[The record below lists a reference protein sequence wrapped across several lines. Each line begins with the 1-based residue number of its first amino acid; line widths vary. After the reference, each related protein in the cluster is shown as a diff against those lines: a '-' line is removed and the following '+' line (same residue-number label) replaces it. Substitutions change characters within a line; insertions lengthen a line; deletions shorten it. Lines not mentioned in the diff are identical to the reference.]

1 MWRKAAR
8 AALLAIAWLLLTG
21 PAAGAHAVL
30 RGSDPAAGASVA
42 RAPAAVTLRF
52 TEAPDPALSVVR
64 VLDTAGRVVS
74 RGAAGG
80 TGDSLE
86 LRVPLAAPGPG
97 TYTVTWRTVSK
108 VDGHVS
114 RGAFAFGVGPAGGPA
129 GGPAAAGQ
137 AAGGQ
142 AAGGQAAGKGIVP
155 APVSSP
161 TGAGATSASPLAVAA
176 RWGFY
181 WGMALLVGAAA
192 TGLLIFGR
200 RLPARATPLLC
211 AALVLAVGGL
221 AASAVATAREAGVPV
236 SRLLASATG
245 HWIEARAAALV
256 VAAVAVAGAALA
268 TRRITRRD
276 TGRATGQ
283 PAGPPAR
290 DQEKLAGPPARD
302 QGEPP
307 WRACPPGWLLALGV
321 AASGGLLIHALAGH
335 AAAPSSLRWLNLASQ
350 WLHLLAVAIWIGGLA
365 WLVAGIAGA
374 PRAAVARAA
383 RRFSALAAWSLA
395 AVALTGVQRAV
406 AEVGGWRG
414 LLGTA
419 FGRALDVKLGLFAA
433 LVLLGGV
440 NHFQV
445 VPSLAGGSAAGRP
458 ARLRRTGRGELVI
471 ASGVLLAAAV
481 LSQLP
486 PGADAPPMG
495 PATPRAPASVET
507 SGADYATTLRV
518 TLQVSP
524 GVAGPNRFVATVA
537 DYDSGATVPADKVS
551 LTAALPA
558 RPEVAPSQL
567 DLTRAPDGR
576 WRGQGQLL
584 TIAGAW
590 SLTALVERSGGGITV
605 PMDLRIAAA
614 PPS

>member
-1 MWRKAAR
+1 MWRGAAP
-8 AALLAIAWLLLTG
+8 AALLAIVWLLLTG
-21 PAAGAHAVL
+21 PSAGAHAVL
-30 RGSDPAAGASVA
+30 RGSDPAAGASIA

-74 RGAAGG
+74 SGAAGG
-80 TGDSLE
+80 AGDSLA

-114 RGAFAFGVGPAGGPA
+114 QGAFAFGVGLAGGPS
-129 GGPAAAGQ
+129 
-137 AAGGQ
+137 AGGQ
-142 AAGGQAAGKGIVP
+142 TAGGRTPGKGVVP

-161 TGAGATSASPLAVAA
+161 TGAGATGTSPLAVAA

-192 TGLLIFGR
+192 TGLLVFGR

-211 AALVLAVGGL
+211 AALVLAAGGL

-245 HWIEARAAALV
+245 HWLEARGAALLL
-256 VAAVAVAGAALA
+256 AAVAVAGVALA
-268 TRRITRRD
+268 TRHATRHATSSSATGRD
-276 TGRATGQ
+276 TAQR
-283 PAGPPAR
+283 AGPPAP
-290 DQEKLAGPPARD
+290 DQPD
-302 QGEPP
+302 QQEPT
-307 WRACPPGWLLALGV
+307 WRACPPAWLLALGV

-374 PRAAVARAA
+374 PRPALARAA

-395 AVALTGVQRAV
+395 AVALTGVQRAA
-406 AEVGGWRG
+406 AEVGGWSG

-440 NHFQV
+440 NHFRV
-445 VPSLAGGSAAGRP
+445 VPSLAGWSAAGRP
-458 ARLRRTGRGELVI
+458 ARLRRTGRGELVV

-486 PGADAPPMG
+486 PGTDAAPMGPMG
-495 PATPRAPASVET
+495 PAAPRPPASVET

-558 RPEVAPSQL
+558 RPEVAPAQL

-584 TIAGAW
+584 TIAGTW
-590 SLTALVERSGGGITV
+590 SLTALVERSGGGVTV
-605 PMDLRIAAA
+605 PMDLRIAAT

>member
-1 MWRKAAR
+1 VWRRAAP
-8 AALLAIAWLLLTG
+8 AALLAVAWLLPTG

-80 TGDSLE
+80 AGDPLE

-114 RGAFAFGVGPAGGPA
+114 QGVFAFGVGPAF
-129 GGPAAAGQ
+129 GPAAGGR
-137 AAGGQ
+137 AAGNEV
-142 AAGGQAAGKGIVP
+142 VP

-161 TGAGATSASPLAVAA
+161 TGAGATGPSPLAVAA

-192 TGLLIFGR
+192 TGLLVLGR

-211 AALVLAVGGL
+211 AALVLAAGGL

-245 HWIEARAAALV
+245 HWIEARAGALLL
-256 VAAVAVAGAALA
+256 AAVAVAGLALA
-268 TRRITRRD
+268 TRHATRHATRR
-276 TGRATGQ
+276 ATVQ
-283 PAGPPAR
+283 PAGPPAP
-290 DQEKLAGPPARD
+290 DQEGPAGPPAPV
-302 QGEPP
+302 QEQPA
-307 WRACPPGWLLALGV
+307 WRPCPPGWLLTLGV

-374 PRAAVARAA
+374 PRPALAQAA
-383 RRFSALAAWSLA
+383 RRFSSLAAWSLA

-433 LVLLGGV
+433 LVVLGGV

-458 ARLRRTGRGELVI
+458 ARLRRTGRGELVV

-486 PGADAPPMG
+486 PGAEAAPMG
-495 PATPRAPASVET
+495 PAAPRSPASVET
-507 SGADYATTLRV
+507 SGADYATTIRV
-518 TLQVSP
+518 SLQVSP
-524 GVAGPNRFVATVA
+524 GVAGPNRFVATVD

-558 RPEVAPSQL
+558 RPEVAPAQL

-584 TIAGAW
+584 TIAGTW
-590 SLTALVERSGGGITV
+590 SLTALVERSGGGIAV
-605 PMDLRIAAA
+605 PMDLRVGVA

>member
-1 MWRKAAR
+1 MWRRAAA
-8 AALLAIAWLLLTG
+8 AALLAVAWLLLTG
-21 PAAGAHAVL
+21 PSAGAHAVL
-30 RGSDPAAGASVA
+30 RGSDPAAGASIA
-42 RAPAAVTLRF
+42 KAPAAVTLRF

-64 VLDTAGRVVS
+64 VFDTAGRVVS
-74 RGAAGG
+74 SGAAGG
-80 TGDSLE
+80 AGDSLA

-97 TYTVTWRTVSK
+97 TYTVAWRTVSK

-114 RGAFAFGVGPAGGPA
+114 QGAFAFGVGLAGGRT
-129 GGPAAAGQ
+129 
-137 AAGGQ
+137 AGGQ
-142 AAGGQAAGKGIVP
+142 TAGGQTAGKGVVP

-161 TGAGATSASPLAVAA
+161 TGAGATGTSPLAVAA

-192 TGLLIFGR
+192 TGLLVFGR

-211 AALVLAVGGL
+211 AALVLAAGGL

-245 HWIEARAAALV
+245 HWLEARAAALLL
-256 VAAVAVAGAALA
+256 AAVAAAGVALA
-268 TRRITRRD
+268 TRHATSHATSSSA
-276 TGRATGQ
+276 TGRTTAQ
-283 PAGPPAR
+283 RAGPPAPDTQ
-290 DQEKLAGPPARD
+290 DQ
-302 QGEPP
+302 QEPP
-307 WRACPPGWLLALGV
+307 WRACPPAWLLALGV

-374 PRAAVARAA
+374 PRPALARAA

-395 AVALTGVQRAV
+395 AVALTGVQRAA
-406 AEVGGWRG
+406 AEVGGWSG

-440 NHFQV
+440 NHFRV
-445 VPSLAGGSAAGRP
+445 VPSLAGWSAAGSP
-458 ARLRRTGRGELVI
+458 ARLRRTGRGELVV

-486 PGADAPPMG
+486 PGTDAAPIGPMGPMG
-495 PATPRAPASVET
+495 PAAPRPPASVET

-558 RPEVAPSQL
+558 RPEVAPAQL

-576 WRGQGQLL
+576 WSGQGQLL
-584 TIAGAW
+584 TIAGTW
-590 SLTALVERSGGGITV
+590 SLTALIERSSGGVTV
-605 PMDLRIAAA
+605 PMDLRIAAT